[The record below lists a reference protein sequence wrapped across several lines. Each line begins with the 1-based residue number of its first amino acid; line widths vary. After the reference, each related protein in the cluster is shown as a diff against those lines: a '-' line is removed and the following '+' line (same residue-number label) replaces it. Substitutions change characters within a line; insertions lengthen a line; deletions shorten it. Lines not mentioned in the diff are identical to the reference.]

1 MLSNNAIFRR
11 AVSRGRDVYSSGKNG
26 IFRNFTVFFP
36 VFTIISISLCS
47 LNLSKNLVF
56 VIMELYSVVSGFPV

>member
-47 LNLSKNLVF
+47 LNLVF